1 MNPKTKIFLIVISQI
16 SLIIGSFLTITILE
30 SQISLV
36 GNSVN
41 IAGKN
46 RLLTSQFLNDLKDF
60 TYVKN
65 SNAMPEVKLNE
76 LEENIL
82 LLKNGG
88 FDNDLKIQQ
97 LDKKFLNEWN
107 VVYQH
112 YDILKSN
119 YEKFTENYDRT
130 VSISDMSAIENHAS
144 FLIHSSDVLV
154 EKIGIGINQTSQN
167 MILLQIILLESN
179 VGVHIILLLIIFRIF
194 KTMFEQNL
202 RLEKLSIVGELSS
215 RLAHDMRN
223 PLSNIAMSTHLLKSK
238 TSDEDT
244 IKKLDIIEKGI
255 ARLSHQINDVMDFV
269 RTKEP
274 ELKLWDLNSIF
285 NDCFNW
291 FKLPDSVKVIL
302 PEKSTL
308 IRCDKSQF
316 EILFINL
323 ISNALDAIQNK
334 GSIEISVKVNPNETI
349 IQVMDTGTGIPKEK
363 IKTIFEPLI
372 TFKENGTGLGLAS
385 CKNIVENHRGTIT
398 AKNNPTAFIIT
409 LPNP

>member
-1 MNPKTKIFLIVISQI
+1 MNPKTKISLIVISQI
-16 SLIIGSFLTITILE
+16 SLIIGSFLTVAILE

-46 RLLTSQFLNDLKDF
+46 RLLASQFLNELKDS
-60 TYVKN
+60 TYAKN

-88 FDNDLKIQQ
+88 FDNDLKIQK
-97 LDKKFLNEWN
+97 LDEKFMNEWN

-112 YDILKSN
+112 YGILKSN
-119 YEKFTENYDRT
+119 YEKFTENYDGI
-130 VSISDMSAIENHAS
+130 VSTSDVSEIENHAS

-179 VGVHIILLLIIFRIF
+179 VGVHIVLLLIIFRIF
-194 KTMFEQNL
+194 KTIFEQNL
-202 RLEKLSIVGELSS
+202 RLEKLAIVGELSS

-223 PLSNIAMSTHLLKSK
+223 PLSNINMSTQLLKSK

-244 IKKLDIIEKGI
+244 VKKLDIIEKGI

-285 NDCFNW
+285 NDCFNR
-291 FKLPDSVKVIL
+291 FKFPDSVKVIL

-316 EILFINL
+316 EVLFINL

-349 IQVMDTGTGIPKEK
+349 IQVMDTGTGISEKK

-372 TFKENGTGLGLAS
+372 TFKETGTGLGLAS

-409 LPNP
+409 LPNH